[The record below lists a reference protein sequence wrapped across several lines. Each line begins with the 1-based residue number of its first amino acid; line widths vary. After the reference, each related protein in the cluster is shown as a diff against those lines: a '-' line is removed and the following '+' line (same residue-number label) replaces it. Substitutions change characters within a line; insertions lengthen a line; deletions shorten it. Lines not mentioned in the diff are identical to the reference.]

1 MKKVLKD
8 WKEQGWFEMRLRGCA
23 AIRDLEGDRLLEPSA
38 AERLL
43 A

>member
-8 WKEQGWFEMRLRGCA
+8 WKEQGWFEMRLRGCPV
-23 AIRDLEGDRLLEPSA
+23 IWDLEGNRPLELSA